1 MSFKNVYGG
10 RHATRAAAKIAQRIQ
25 YAFTEPAHL
34 VRKEIIALG
43 YGCQIEEKI
52 TVAPVCSVTAAIAG
66 LKEAAPGGY
75 KETPIENGATFT
87 VDLFIKEHRICIEVD
102 GIYHLTKKQ
111 EAKAAW
117 RDALLIANGYK
128 VVHVDAYYTKNAEWL
143 SKLRVRLS
151 EVLMKMRTGMMTEG
165 KID

>member
-1 MSFKNVYGG
+1 MTFKNVYGG
-10 RHATRAAAKIAQRIQ
+10 AHATRAAAKIAQRIQ

-43 YGCQIEEKI
+43 YGCQIEEPISIYTEKI
-52 TVAPVCSVTAAIAG
+52 HEIPDFHSQ
-66 LKEAAPGGY
+66 K
-75 KETPIENGATFT
+75 TFT
-87 VDLFIKEHRICIEVD
+87 VDLYIKEHRICIEVD

-128 VVHVDAYYTKNAEWL
+128 VVHVDAYYTRNAEWL

>member
-1 MSFKNVYGG
+1 MTFNGSVFGG
-10 RHATRAAAKIAQRIQ
+10 QHKSRAAAKIAQRTQ
-25 YAFTEPAHL
+25 YAFTAPAQL

-43 YGCQIEEKI
+43 YGCRIEEPIPNGNMGGSQWVK
-52 TVAPVCSVTAAIAG
+52 ANHGFTA
-66 LKEAAPGGY
+66 
-75 KETPIENGATFT
+75 
-87 VDLFIKEHRICIEVD
+87 DLYIPEHRIIIEVD

-117 RDALLIANGYK
+117 RDGLLIANGYK
-128 VVHVDAYYTKNAEWL
+128 VVHVDAYYTGNAEWL

>member
-1 MSFKNVYGG
+1 M
-10 RHATRAAAKIAQRIQ
+10 
-25 YAFTEPAHL
+25 
-34 VRKEIIALG
+34 
-43 YGCQIEEKI
+43 
-52 TVAPVCSVTAAIAG
+52 
-66 LKEAAPGGY
+66 
-75 KETPIENGATFT
+75 NGASGSLSRTSSPNRNEP
-87 VDLFIKEHRICIEVD
+87 VDELASPFFSFAIDLYIKEHRICVEVD

-128 VVHVDAYYTKNAEWL
+128 VVHVDAYYTRNAEWL

-151 EVLMKMRTGMMTEG
+151 EVLMKMKRGELQEA